1 MPYLAGAGF
10 SRWLLLVPG
19 NAVAEKQW
27 ERKACPR
34 LDTWVGRTGEI
45 GELRGLRKDPTQSPF
60 IRLPTVGP
68 LPSEGICLLASVQ
81 LLLWL
86 PLNWTTDSLSRRMD
100 SAFSLSPT
108 PQLTEKLQLQRKL
121 FLSKVLEASVL
132 SQWQKAN

>member
-1 MPYLAGAGF
+1 MPYLAGADF

-27 ERKACPR
+27 KRKACPR
-34 LDTWVGRTGEI
+34 LDPWVGRTGEI
-45 GELRGLRKDPTQSPF
+45 GDLRGLRKDPTQSPF
-60 IRLPTVGP
+60 VRLPTAGP
-68 LPSEGICLLASVQ
+68 LPSEGICLLA
-81 LLLWL
+81 LWL

-100 SAFSLSPT
+100 SAFSLWPT

-121 FLSKVLEASVL
+121 FLSKVLQASVL